1 MFPRPR
7 IAVLDDYQNAART
20 FIDWSRFEDRAD
32 VTIFNDHVSD
42 TAAVIER
49 LRPFNVICVMRE
61 RTPLTR
67 EILSTLSR
75 LKLICSTA
83 GRNASID
90 MEAAKELGITVAH
103 TGYTSHG
110 ASELTWAAI
119 LGLVRNIP
127 AEAASVRAGGWQTTV
142 GGDLEDRTIGI
153 VGLGNLGKRVAA
165 VAKAFGMEV
174 LAWSPHLTEEKAQAA
189 GAKMV
194 SKDDL
199 FRLADIV
206 TVHVVLGKTT
216 RGFIGAHEL
225 DLMKPTAYF
234 VNTAR
239 GPLVDEAALIEV
251 LENRKIAGA
260 ALDVFETEPL
270 PADHPFRRL
279 DNVLALPHIGFV
291 TRSTYEIFFR
301 DTVANIEAWLKTQ
314 DD

>member
-7 IAVLDDYQNAART
+7 IAVLDDYQNAARE
-20 FIDWSRFEDRAD
+20 FVDWSRFEDRAEMT
-32 VTIFNDHVSD
+32 VFNDHITD

-49 LRPFNVICVMRE
+49 LRPFSVICVMRE

-67 EILSTLSR
+67 EILSQLTR

-90 MEAAKELGITVAH
+90 MEAAKELGIAVAH

-119 LGLVRNIP
+119 LGLVRQIP
-127 AEAASVRAGGWQTTV
+127 AEVASVQAGGWQKTV
-142 GGDLEDRTIGI
+142 GGDLEDRILGI

-165 VAKAFGMEV
+165 VGKAFGMEV
-174 LAWSPHLTEEKAQAA
+174 IAWSRNITPERADAA
-189 GAKMV
+189 GVRMV
-194 SKDDL
+194 AKDDL
-199 FRLADIV
+199 FRLADVV
-206 TVHVVLGKTT
+206 TVHVVLSPQSHHM
-216 RGFIGAHEL
+216 IGAHEL
-225 DLMKPTAYF
+225 GLMKPTAYF
-234 VNTAR
+234 INTSR

-251 LENRKIAGA
+251 LRARKIAGA

-270 PADHPFRRL
+270 PGDHPFRTL
-279 DNVLALPHIGFV
+279 PNVLATPHIGFV

-314 DD
+314 DG